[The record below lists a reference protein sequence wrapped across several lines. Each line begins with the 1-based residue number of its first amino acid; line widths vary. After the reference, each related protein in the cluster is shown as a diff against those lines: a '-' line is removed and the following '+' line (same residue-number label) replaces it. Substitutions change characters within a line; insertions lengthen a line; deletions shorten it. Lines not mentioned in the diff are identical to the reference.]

1 MFELSIPDE
10 LFIHWRKQAGN
21 SKPTEENPGNTRL
34 PKAPLAPGETED
46 SNTQLIVDFTDLLNG
61 DNYEWQGDHSWLRM
75 VVDTGHNELEDQG
88 GVSGMRPGETLN
100 FAPSLS
106 KNPHIDSIYIDKP
119 ASDYRSGDQD
129 NLLTL

>member
-1 MFELSIPDE
+1 
-10 LFIHWRKQAGN
+10 
-21 SKPTEENPGNTRL
+21 
-34 PKAPLAPGETED
+34 
-46 SNTQLIVDFTDLLNG
+46 
-61 DNYEWQGDHSWLRM
+61 M

-129 NLLTL
+129 NYADPVEEELDAIAPIAGLWGSLNWWVAKVPVKSVNSNLGMLYNKPDGQYKAETVF